1 MLSVCSKHAV
11 HSHHSHVYT
20 HARTFTL
27 MLARVHSIEC
37 SLVGL
42 VRTIYVRCAY
52 GIFGWG
58 IVKYTF
64 IYGAFRYTVLAKPT
78 HARWWLGSVA
88 LHHFL
93 RVTSSNLQSHFATGS
108 MAPSPNHTIHLHWFY
123 VSMLGSMAPGP
134 NHMMHLHWFC
144 VSIIGSMAPSLNHN
158 WFYGSQSKPYDALTL
173 SVCSI
178 ERPESTLECV
188 QRWETWERHWVC
200 DLRAPLSAI
209 ECVQG
214 WETWERHWV
223 CDLRAPL
230 SAIEYVQRWETWEG
244 HWERMAY
251 ICTWVQGYQA
261 CLKKYV

>member
-78 HARWWLGSVA
+78 HARW
-88 LHHFL
+88 
-93 RVTSSNLQSHFATGS
+93 
-108 MAPSPNHTIHLHWFY
+108 
-123 VSMLGSMAPGP
+123 
-134 NHMMHLHWFC
+134 
-144 VSIIGSMAPSLNHN
+144 
-158 WFYGSQSKPYDALTL
+158 
-173 SVCSI
+173 
-178 ERPESTLECV
+178 
-188 QRWETWERHWVC
+188 
-200 DLRAPLSAI
+200 
-209 ECVQG
+209 
-214 WETWERHWV
+214 
-223 CDLRAPL
+223 
-230 SAIEYVQRWETWEG
+230 
-244 HWERMAY
+244 
-251 ICTWVQGYQA
+251 
-261 CLKKYV
+261 